1 MKSDWL
7 ARGSDFKQPSN
18 FIHSILPKGGGIF
31 RLEILFPSKKW
42 KAYFETLVLYLCMG
56 TG

>member
-42 KAYFETLVLYLCMG
+42 KAYFETLVLYLFMG